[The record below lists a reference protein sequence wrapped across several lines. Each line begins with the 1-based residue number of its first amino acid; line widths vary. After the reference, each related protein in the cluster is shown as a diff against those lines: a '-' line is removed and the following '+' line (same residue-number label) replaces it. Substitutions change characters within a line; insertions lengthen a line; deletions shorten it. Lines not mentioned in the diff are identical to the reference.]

1 MASERYSGLVCVLE
15 DDARDTDVAP
25 LIAAISCLRGV
36 LEVRPIQS
44 RPGLEFV
51 LKQRLKAEL
60 RERLLAALA
69 GGEEAD

>member
-1 MASERYSGLVCVLE
+1 MTDRISGLVCVLE
-15 DDARDTDVAP
+15 DDARDTDLEP
-25 LIAAISCLRGV
+25 LISAIAMLRGV
-36 LEVRPIQS
+36 LDVKPITS

>member
-1 MASERYSGLVCVLE
+1 MADRVSGLVCVLT
-15 DDARDTDVAP
+15 DDARDIDLEP
-25 LIAAISCLRGV
+25 LITAISMLRGV
-36 LEVRPIQS
+36 LEVKPITS

>member
-1 MASERYSGLVCVLE
+1 MTDRFSGLVVVLE
-15 DDARDTDVAP
+15 DDAREEHAAP

-51 LKQRLKAEL
+51 LKQRITAQL
-60 RERLLAALA
+60 RERLLAWLA
-69 GGEEAD
+69 GGEEAE

>member
-1 MASERYSGLVCVLE
+1 MSERFSGLVIVLE
-15 DDARDTDVAP
+15 DDAREEHAAP

-51 LKQRLKAEL
+51 LKQRLKADL
-60 RERLLAALA
+60 RERLLAALD
-69 GGEEAD
+69 GEGEAE

>member
-1 MASERYSGLVCVLE
+1 MSERFSGLVIVLE
-15 DDARDTDVAP
+15 EDAREEHAAP

-51 LKQRLKAEL
+51 LTQRIKAAL
-60 RERLLAALA
+60 RERLLAALGEA
-69 GGEEAD
+69 GNGD